1 MLFEQ
6 LLTLQAQFTQKGE
19 ATLTKHDKFG
29 SLDCYLPVG
38 ITKCVEGVF
47 TTIHSRR
54 YHGDLKATVQNY
66 GDWSKSLKLHSQS
79 NLTIQVFEF
88 SPMNESLRTCGV
100 KQYRK
105 ESITTKLLTEC
116 MYKCAFVH
124 HFCTLDNLFFLDIA
138 AAWKSVWSFSPASV
152 CLLWKVN
159 VLPFFQELWCIP
171 VKIENKL
178 TVCNEKKLW
187 TKQHGGRREFA

>member
-1 MLFEQ
+1 MHVPHLAKGAKTDDPPPLCSDSPFPMLFDQ

-19 ATLTKHDKFG
+19 ATLTKYDKFG

-38 ITKCVEGVF
+38 ITKCVQGVF

-105 ESITTKLLTEC
+105 E
-116 MYKCAFVH
+116 
-124 HFCTLDNLFFLDIA
+124 
-138 AAWKSVWSFSPASV
+138 
-152 CLLWKVN
+152 
-159 VLPFFQELWCIP
+159 
-171 VKIENKL
+171 
-178 TVCNEKKLW
+178 
-187 TKQHGGRREFA
+187 